1 MKLKK
6 SYLSEIENKN
16 EAASGSFNLATGD
29 FGESEL
35 EAIVKLWETVS
46 DSILDAEIVTDEDGT
61 LYDYRIFD
69 PYHKLGGGIYT
80 NFDGWS
86 HWQMAYEDLAGNDV
100 DTIFDEYDGYPQE

>member
-6 SYLSEIENKN
+6 IYLSEIENKN

-86 HWQMAYEDLAGNDV
+86 HWRNQYQDNEGNDI
-100 DTIFDEYDGYPQE
+100 DAIFDNYNGETQD